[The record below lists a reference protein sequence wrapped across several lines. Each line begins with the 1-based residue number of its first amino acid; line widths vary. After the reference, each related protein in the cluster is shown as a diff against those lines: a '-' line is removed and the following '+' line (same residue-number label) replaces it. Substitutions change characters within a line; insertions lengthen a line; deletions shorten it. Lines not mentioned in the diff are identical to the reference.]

1 MVLNVWF
8 AVKRPTTAIKREF
21 PYKGLN
27 PVTKESITIENKKQI
42 YGILMDCYN
51 EATER
56 GFDVGEA
63 LYNQLFFF
71 ADPEQL
77 YNQECQN
84 LIKKFI
90 YCDTFNCPPYPSLE
104 ETPADLVDSF
114 LLIKN
119 VINKANRKDK

>member
-1 MVLNVWF
+1 
-8 AVKRPTTAIKREF
+8 
-21 PYKGLN
+21 
-27 PVTKESITIENKKQI
+27 
-42 YGILMDCYN
+42 MDCYN

-56 GFDVGEA
+56 GFDIGEA

-77 YNQECQN
+77 YNQKCQN

-114 LLIKN
+114 LLIEN